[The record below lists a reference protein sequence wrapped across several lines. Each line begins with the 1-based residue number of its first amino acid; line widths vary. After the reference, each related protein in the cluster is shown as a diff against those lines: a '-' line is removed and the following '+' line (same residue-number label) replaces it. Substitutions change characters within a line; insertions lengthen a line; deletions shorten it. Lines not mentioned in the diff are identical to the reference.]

1 MAAQHIALPC
11 LLARCCCRVLL
22 CMLAMSL
29 AGVVSATLSVAGR
42 VDMNQKLNYFQP
54 HDGKIFCS
62 NKQLQ
67 QGNRNSNSSSSSSY
81 SNSNCNNNNKAGQ
94 HKSLADILTQLAK
107 IVQPFGCVAKRLQSN
122 RQHIYSQFVSKPLPP
137 PHPLSH
143 SSFHLR
149 CPQRY
154 YTWICVHVATAYPT
168 ALRDPKCHKY
178 SRIAVANEILPANI
192 AIYSGQQGELCT

>member
-1 MAAQHIALPC
+1 MAKYFAQ
-11 LLARCCCRVLL
+11 
-22 CMLAMSL
+22 
-29 AGVVSATLSVAGR
+29 T
-42 VDMNQKLNYFQP
+42 N
-54 HDGKIFCS
+54 
-62 NKQLQ
+62 
-67 QGNRNSNSSSSSSY
+67 
-81 SNSNCNNNNKAGQ
+81 NCNKATETVTAAEAAVIVTAAATTTTTTKRGQ

-137 PHPLSH
+137 PLPLSH